1 MLGQLI
7 PQVFY
12 DVIGR
17 LVPGLVLIGTCF
29 LIWRQ
34 TVADLLAGV
43 APFST
48 PGLAALVIAAYVL
61 ALVLEGGWNLSLG
74 RWTGRLHQRGGRLA
88 AAHAK
93 RDFKTMVP
101 DFDPEAFEFPG
112 IPIVY
117 DAVRLRDPAVGSNI
131 VKLRAEVQLCR
142 TLLLGWLL
150 ALAGLGIDAALHGAR
165 AEKGFIAVAL
175 ALSIVAI
182 FSLYRERQTRV
193 LWSLYNHWLLLI
205 QPGSPRIDRKTK
217 DEDRSRPA

>member
-34 TVADLLAGV
+34 TVAHLLAGV

-48 PGLAALVIAAYVL
+48 PGLAALLIAAYVL
-61 ALVLEGGWNLSLG
+61 ALVLEGGWDLLLG
-74 RWTGRLHQRGGRLA
+74 RWAGRLHRRRERLA
-88 AAHAK
+88 AERSK
-93 RDFKTMVP
+93 RDFQMMVP
-101 DFDPEAFEFPG
+101 DFDAESYRFPG

-117 DAVRLRDPAVGSNI
+117 DAVRLKDPVVGSNI
-131 VKLRAEVQLCR
+131 VKLRAEVQLCS

-150 ALAGLGIDAALHGAR
+150 ALVGLGFDAALTGGG
-165 AEKGFIAVAL
+165 AEKGFVALAL
-175 ALSIVAI
+175 ALSIVAL
-182 FSLYRERQTRV
+182 FALYRERQMRV
-193 LWSLYNHWLLLI
+193 LWSLYNHWLLVV
-205 QPGSPRIDRKTK
+205 QPGTPWIDRKK
-217 DEDRSRPA
+217 DE